1 MTNTLMQ
8 ICDKLGVL
16 YPDVNNYTTECQKSQ
31 YLINCIS
38 EFIG

>member
-1 MTNTLMQ
+1 MINTLIQ

-16 YPDVNNYTTECQKSQ
+16 YPNVNVYSTECEKSQ